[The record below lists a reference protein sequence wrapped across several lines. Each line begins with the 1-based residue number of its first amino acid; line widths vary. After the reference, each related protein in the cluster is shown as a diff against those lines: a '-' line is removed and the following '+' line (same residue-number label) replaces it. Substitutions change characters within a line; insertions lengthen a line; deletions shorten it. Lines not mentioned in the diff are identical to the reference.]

1 MHEALLFVAVSFL
14 NEIAHMSENYVPTS
28 KVYTRNGEVVADTIW
43 PEGMQRVAMAVEYNG
58 AEFHGFQ
65 TQPNGVSTVQQ
76 ALEVALSTIAAEP
89 VTLVCAGRTDAGVH
103 ATAQIIHFDTL
114 AQRPERAWALG
125 TRAHLP
131 PSVAVRWAKNVTPQ
145 FHARFSAHARTYRY
159 LLSDR
164 ESYSSL
170 THDRVT
176 WSNRR
181 LDVDRMREGA
191 ACLVGEHDFTS
202 FRASQCQ
209 ARSPVRKINH
219 LHIVRRGDLIVLEVQ
234 ANAFLH
240 HMVRNIVGV
249 LIAVGVGDVP
259 PSWVA
264 EVLAAKNRSAGGVTA
279 RPFGLYLVS
288 VGYPEHFALPEIS
301 PGPLFLAEPV
311 GGFIAP

>member
-1 MHEALLFVAVSFL
+1 MVDRYFVDACCL
-14 NEIAHMSENYVPTS
+14 MSETYVPTS
-28 KVYTRNGEVVADTIW
+28 KIYTRNGEVVADTIW

-65 TQPNGVSTVQQ
+65 SQPSGVTTVQT
-76 ALEVALSTIAAEP
+76 ALEAALSTIAAEP

-103 ATAQIIHFDTL
+103 ATTQIVHFDTM

-131 PSVAVRWAKNVTPQ
+131 ASIGVRWAKNVIPQ
-145 FHARFSAHARTYRY
+145 FHARFSALSRTYRY
-159 LLSDR
+159 LISDQA
-164 ESYSSL
+164 SYSSL

-181 LDVDRMREGA
+181 LDVNLMREGA

-209 ARSPVRKINH
+209 ARSPVRKVHH

-249 LIAVGVGDVP
+249 LMAVGAGDVA

-264 EVLAAKNRSAGGVTA
+264 EVLAARDRSAGGVTA

-288 VGYPEHFALPEIS
+288 VDYPDHFNLPGAL
-301 PGPLFLAEPV
+301 PGPLFLPEPV
-311 GGFIAP
+311 GGFSVEQDS